1 LPAKYYK
8 KGVINMDM
16 IKISPQAVQ
25 DIKDILK
32 ERKMDTMYLRINA
45 SVG

>member
-1 LPAKYYK
+1 
-8 KGVINMDM
+8 MDL